1 MSGFGDYLQ
10 LISQNVLLYGGVFVL
25 VLSLLVFVHEWGH
38 YIVARMCGVK
48 VKTFSIGF
56 GKELF
61 GINDSH
67 GTRWK
72 VSLIPLGGYVQ
83 MFGDVDPASAGHE
96 EGVKDESGE
105 VLREYTAEE
114 RDVAFFAKPVW
125 QRSLIVLA
133 GPAINFIFAIIVLG
147 ALYGFV
153 GKPVTA
159 PIAAAVEVGSAAYEA
174 GLLPHDE
181 IVEINGKE
189 ITSFNQIRRATM
201 LSLKGPM
208 KLVVLRDGERIALE
222 AQPRREVVE
231 DRFGFKHEKGYL
243 GIMAPSSAF
252 RLQAIAEV
260 DGRATNG
267 NADMIRGFFLAS
279 TGKDVEVLLT
289 MGSDDSR
296 VLVNIQD
303 EVTKSWDDESNDL
316 YNIFQLSSRSDEE
329 IVRLSFFGSAIHAV
343 SETYKITADSLRAL
357 GQIVVGTRS
366 ATELGGIIRIGAIA
380 GDMAERGFI
389 ALITF
394 TALLSI
400 NLGLINLFPIP
411 MLDGGHLAFYAAEA
425 VRGKPVSE
433 RIQENAFKVGFVM
446 LIGLMLFANINDLV
460 QLFL

>member
-1 MSGFGDYLQ
+1 MGSFAEYLQ
-10 LISQNVLLYGGVFVL
+10 LITQNVWLYGGVFVL

-96 EGVKDESGE
+96 DGVKDENGE
-105 VLREYTAEE
+105 GVRDYTDEE
-114 RDVAFFAKPVW
+114 RNVAFFAKPVW

-133 GPAINFIFAIIVLG
+133 GPAINFLFAVVVLG
-147 ALYGFV
+147 GLYGFV

-159 PIAAAVEVGSAAYEA
+159 PIAAAIEVDSAAYDA
-174 GLLPHDE
+174 GILPHDE
-181 IVEINGKE
+181 IVEINGKSV
-189 ITSFNQIRRATM
+189 TSFNQIRRATM

-208 KLVVLRDGERIALE
+208 ELIVLRDGERVALE
-222 AQPRREVVE
+222 AQPKREVVE

-252 RLQAIAEV
+252 RLQSISEI
-260 DGRATNG
+260 DGRETNG

-279 TGKDVEVLLT
+279 MNKDVEIVLT
-289 MGSDDSR
+289 MGDEDSR
-296 VLVNIQD
+296 MLVNIK
-303 EVTKSWDDESNDL
+303 EENTAAWDSEENKL
-316 YNIFQLSSRSDEE
+316 YNVFQLSPRSDEE
-329 IVRLSFFGSAIHAV
+329 IVRLSFFGSVRSAV
-343 SETYKITADSLRAL
+343 SETYKISADSLRAL

>member
-1 MSGFGDYLQ
+1 MGSFAEYLQ
-10 LISQNVLLYGGVFVL
+10 LITQNLWLYGGVFIL

-38 YIVARMCGVK
+38 YIVARMCGVR

-61 GINDSH
+61 GMNDKH

-83 MFGDVDPASAGHE
+83 MFGDVDPASAGQDDK
-96 EGVKDESGE
+96 VRDESGE
-105 VLREYTAEE
+105 VIREFTEEE
-114 RDVAFFAKPVW
+114 RAVAFYAKPVW
-125 QRSLIVLA
+125 QRSLIVAA
-133 GPAINFIFAIIVLG
+133 GPAINFAFAIIVLA
-147 ALYGFV
+147 ALYGSV

-159 PIAAAVEVGSAAYEA
+159 PVAAAIEVDSAAYQA
-174 GLLPHDE
+174 GFKPHDE
-181 IVEINGKE
+181 IVEINGQTV
-189 ITSFNQIRRATM
+189 TSFNQIRRATM
-201 LSLKGPM
+201 LALKGGM
-208 KLVVLRDGERIALE
+208 DVTVMRDGERIELHAE
-222 AQPRREVVE
+222 PKREMVE

-252 RLQAIAEV
+252 KLQAITKVNDIDV
-260 DGRATNG
+260 DG
-267 NADMIRGFFLAS
+267 DLSKVRGYFLAS
-279 TGKDVEVLLT
+279 AGKDVYVTLEL
-289 MGSDDSR
+289 GGEESH
-296 VLVNIQD
+296 LVVNMNEELMD
-303 EVTKSWDDESNDL
+303 TWNNPEDPYYS
-316 YNIFQLSSRSDEE
+316 IFQISPRSDEE
-329 IVRLSFFGSAIHAV
+329 IIKLSFFGSLSNAV
-343 SETYKITADSLRAL
+343 KETYKITTDSLKAL

-380 GDMAERGFI
+380 GDMAERGLI

-425 VRGKPVSE
+425 VRGKPISE
-433 RIQENAFKVGFVM
+433 RIQEYAFRVGFVM

-460 QLFL
+460 QLIL